1 MTAPRG
7 WVASRARRSN
17 VAVRAEPRSVG
28 SAGARDPLAREVRLL
43 GALLG
48 QVVAEQE
55 GEAALDLVERV
66 RRRTIALRHDAD
78 PAVRAALDADL
89 ATLGTAEIAIL
100 ARAFST
106 YFQLVNLAEEK
117 ERVRDLRRRARVA
130 GRTPMDDTLGE
141 AVLVLRRSGLSRDAI
156 TRRMG
161 RLRIS
166 PVMTA
171 HPTEAR
177 RRTVLVAL
185 RRAYD
190 LLDRLDDPRLTPA
203 DDAEVR
209 RRLREEIT
217 LLWRTADLRQARP
230 TPLDEVRSAMVFFDA
245 TLFTATP
252 DLYRTADGALDVA
265 DGAEPDQITAAF
277 DPADGAF
284 DVADGAEPDP
294 GTAPA
299 PDIRSGRGPAADEG
313 RTGTRPPA
321 SPAFLAWGSWIGGDR
336 DGHPYVTAETTS
348 EAFRIQADHLL
359 HGYEAVATR
368 LMATLAARPRAGVPV
383 APPLARRLARDE
395 DDLPDS
401 MREMAARFPHEPYR
415 RRLGAIAERL
425 RRTRAYLAELPG
437 PQGGRY
443 AGPAELL
450 AELGE
455 LREALVA
462 DGLERLAYGTLQ
474 EFRWQVETFGFHLA
488 SLEVRQHAEVHT
500 AARSALKAMPPDL
513 ARQVAPGVTA
523 AEVIAT
529 FRSIAALQRRAG
541 EAACHRYVISFTT
554 GPQDLA
560 TVRWLAARA
569 ADPAILP
576 SATSGFPPGTPAL
589 DVVPLFESADA
600 LERAGAILAD
610 LIAEPAYRAHL
621 RDRGDRQ
628 EVMLGYSDSNK
639 ESGYLA
645 ANWLLYRAQEEL
657 VTVARASGVELT
669 LFHGRGGAIGRGGG
683 PTHRAVLAAPPGAV
697 DGRLKL
703 TEQGEVI
710 AARYSNPAIARRG
723 LEQVTSAT
731 LLAAANV
738 TDRGVASGGVASG
751 GVASGA
757 TADGGVAS
765 AATADGRAVME
776 ELAVEA
782 RRAYRALVWDDP
794 AFERVFGEATPIA
807 AISGL
812 RLGSRP
818 AARALGPSGAG
829 DPRGPGPASASLAS
843 LRAIP
848 WVFAWT
854 QVRLNLPGWY
864 GLGSALAAFE
874 ETHGESGLA
883 RLAALYR
890 SWPFFRGLLQNAEV
904 ALARSDLAVGRRYA
918 ALAGADGDRLA
929 DHVDAEGD
937 RTVRLLLRI
946 SGRSTL
952 LEGVPALQRSIA
964 LRAPYLDPLNELQVL
979 LLGRLRGTAED
990 DPSRPELER
999 LVGLTISGIAAGVQG
1014 TG

>member
-1 MTAPRG
+1 MSAPR
-7 WVASRARRSN
+7 SRAPSRAVRSN

-48 QVVAEQE
+48 QVLAEQE
-55 GEAALDLVERV
+55 GAPALELVERV
-66 RRRTIALRHDAD
+66 RERTIALRRGGG
-78 PAVRAALDADL
+78 PAVRADLDAEL
-89 ATLGTAEIAIL
+89 ATLGTGEIATL

-117 ERVRDLRRRARVA
+117 ERVRQLRRRARAA
-130 GRTPMDDTLGE
+130 GRAPLDDSLDE
-141 AVLVLRRSGLSRDAI
+141 AVVVLRRAGLSREAI
-156 TRRMG
+156 AG
-161 RLRIS
+161 RLAGLRIS
-166 PVMTA
+166 PVLTA

-185 RRAYD
+185 RRVYA

-203 DDAEVR
+203 EDADIR

-252 DLYRTADGALDVA
+252 DLYRAADRALDTADGLE
-265 DGAEPDQITAAF
+265 G
-277 DPADGAF
+277 G
-284 DVADGAEPDP
+284 P
-294 GTAPA
+294 G
-299 PDIRSGRGPAADEG
+299 SGIASGLGSAADHG
-313 RTGTRPPA
+313 RTGTRPPL

-336 DGHPYVTAETTS
+336 DGHPYVTAETTA
-348 EAFRIQADHLL
+348 EAYRIQANHLL

-368 LMATLAARPRAGVPV
+368 LMATLAARPRPGVPL
-383 APPLARRLARDE
+383 APALVRRLARDE
-395 DDLPDS
+395 DVLPES

-443 AGPAELL
+443 PNPGELL
-450 AELGE
+450 LELEE

-462 DGLERLAYGTLQ
+462 DGLQRLAYGGLQ
-474 EFRWQVETFGFHLA
+474 DFRWQVETFGFHLA
-488 SLEVRQHAEVHT
+488 SLEVRQHAAVHR
-500 AARSALKAMPPDL
+500 AARHALEAAPPDP
-513 ARQVAPGVTA
+513 AGQVAPGVTA
-523 AEVIAT
+523 AEVLAT
-529 FRSIAALQRRAG
+529 FRAMAALQRRAG
-541 EAACHRYVISFTT
+541 EAAIHRYVISFTT
-554 GPQDLA
+554 GPQDVA

-569 ADPAILP
+569 ADPAIP
-576 SATSGFPPGTPAL
+576 ASATSGFPPGTPTL
-589 DVVPLFESADA
+589 DVVPLFESAEA
-600 LERAGAILAD
+600 LESAGAILTALVAD
-610 LIAEPAYRAHL
+610 PDYREHL

-639 ESGYLA
+639 ESGYVG

-657 VTVARASGVELT
+657 VAAARASGVELT

-683 PTHRAVLAAPPGAV
+683 PTHRAVLAAPAGAV

-710 AARYSNPAIARRG
+710 AARYANPVIARRG

-731 LLAAANV
+731 LLAAAHV
-738 TDRGVASGGVASG
+738 TDEGAIPNGPADSIGAGG
-751 GVASGA
+751 
-757 TADGGVAS
+757 
-765 AATADGRAVME
+765 AATAVGSAAGGRAVMG
-776 ELAVEA
+776 ELAAEA
-782 RRAYRALVWDDP
+782 RRAYRALVWATP
-794 AFERVFGEATPIA
+794 AFERVFGAATPIA

-812 RLGSRP
+812 QLGSRP
-818 AARALGPSGAG
+818 AVRGRGSAGVAAAAGAG
-829 DPRGPGPASASLAS
+829 GAPSVPVEPPGTSLAS

-854 QVRLNLPGWY
+854 QVRINLPGWF

-874 ETHGESGLA
+874 RSHGEVGMA
-883 RLAALYR
+883 DLAALYR
-890 SWPFFRGLLQNAEV
+890 RWPFFRGLLQNAEV

-918 ALAGADGDRLA
+918 ALAGPDGARLA
-929 DHVDAEGD
+929 ERVEAEHAQ
-937 RTVRLLLRI
+937 TVRLLLRI
-946 SGRSTL
+946 SGRAAL
-952 LEGVPALQRSIA
+952 LDGVPALQRSIA
-964 LRAPYLDPLNELQVL
+964 MRAPYLDPLNELQVL
-979 LLGRLRGTAED
+979 LLGRLGSVSQD
-990 DPSRPELER
+990 DPSRVELEQ

>member
-1 MTAPRG
+1 MTERPLALDAAAVERG
-7 WVASRARRSN
+7 RTPSRAARPN
-17 VAVRAEPRSVG
+17 VAIRAEPRSVG
-28 SAGARDPLAREVRLL
+28 SAGAHDPLAREVRLL

-48 QVVAEQE
+48 QVITEQE

-66 RRRTIALRHDAD
+66 RRRTIALRRDPD
-78 PAVRAALDADL
+78 PALRAALDADL
-89 ATLGTAEIAIL
+89 ATLGGPEIATL

-117 ERVRDLRRRARVA
+117 ERVRQLRRRARVS
-130 GRTPMDDTLGE
+130 GRTPMDDSLDE
-141 AVLVLRRSGLSRDAI
+141 AVLLLRRGGMSRDEI
-156 TRRMG
+156 QGRMA

-166 PVMTA
+166 PVLTA

-203 DDAEVR
+203 DDVTVR

-252 DLYRTADGALDVA
+252 DLYRAADGALDLA
-265 DGAEPDQITAAF
+265 DGLAGGQ
-277 DPADGAF
+277 G
-284 DVADGAEPDP
+284 
-294 GTAPA
+294 
-299 PDIRSGRGPAADEG
+299 SGRTKGSWPAADRD
-313 RTGTRPPA
+313 RTGTRPPLA
-321 SPAFLAWGSWIGGDR
+321 HAFLAWGSWIGGDR
-336 DGHPYVTAETTS
+336 DGHPYVTAETTA

-359 HGYEAVATR
+359 HGYEAVASR
-368 LMATLAARPRAGVPV
+368 LMTSLAARPRSGVPLSP
-383 APPLARRLARDE
+383 ALARQLARDE

-401 MREMAARFPHEPYR
+401 MREMAARFPNEPYR

-425 RRTRAYLAELPG
+425 RRTRSYLAEQPG

-443 AGPAELL
+443 ASPAELL
-450 AELGE
+450 AELAD

-462 DGLERLAYGTLQ
+462 DGLERLAFGALQ
-474 EFRWQVETFGFHLA
+474 DFRWQVETFGFHLA
-488 SLEVRQHAEVHT
+488 SLEVRQHAAVHR
-500 AARSALKAMPPDL
+500 AARSALDSTHADL
-513 ARQVAPGVTA
+513 GLAVAPGVSA
-523 AEVIAT
+523 GEVLAT
-529 FRSIAALQRRAG
+529 FRAMAALQRRAG

-554 GPQDLA
+554 GPEDVA
-560 TVRWLAARA
+560 TVLWLAARA
-569 ADPAILP
+569 ADPAIP
-576 SATSGFPPGTPAL
+576 PGMTSGYGPGAPTL
-589 DVVPLFESADA
+589 DVVPLFESAEA
-600 LERAGAILAD
+600 LETAGSILAQ
-610 LIAEPAYRAHL
+610 LIADPAYRAHL
-621 RDRGDRQ
+621 RQRGDRQ

-645 ANWLLYRAQEEL
+645 ANWLLYRAQEDL
-657 VTVARASGVELT
+657 VAAARAGGIELT

-683 PTHRAVLAAPPGAV
+683 PTHRAVLAAPDGAV

-710 AARYSNPAIARRG
+710 SARYANPAIARRG
-723 LEQVTSAT
+723 LEQVASAT
-731 LLAAANV
+731 LLAGADIGDDLVVGAA
-738 TDRGVASGGVASG
+738 S
-751 GVASGA
+751 
-757 TADGGVAS
+757 
-765 AATADGRAVME
+765 ADGRAVME
-776 ELAVEA
+776 ELAAEA
-782 RRAYRALVWDDP
+782 GRVYRALVWDEP
-794 AFERVFGEATPIA
+794 SFERVFAEATPIA
-807 AISGL
+807 TISGL

-818 AARALGPSGAG
+818 AARGSSTAGGGDTPALGSAASAA
-829 DPRGPGPASASLAS
+829 PGPAASAAPAAVVPAAASLTS

-854 QVRLNLPGWY
+854 QVRLNLPGWF

-874 ETHGESGLA
+874 RVHGEAGMTQLS
-883 RLAALYR
+883 ALHR
-890 SWPFFRGLLQNAEV
+890 TWPYFRGLLQNAEV
-904 ALARSDLAVGRRYA
+904 ALARSDIAMGRRYA
-918 ALAGADGDRLA
+918 ALAGPDGIRLA
-929 DHVDAEGD
+929 DHIEAEHA

-946 SGRSTL
+946 SDRSAL
-952 LEGVPALQRSIA
+952 LDGVPALQRSIA

-979 LLGRLRGTAED
+979 LLGRLRGLPD
-990 DPSRPELER
+990 DAPTRPELER

>member
-1 MTAPRG
+1 
-7 WVASRARRSN
+7 

-48 QVVAEQE
+48 QVLAEQE
-55 GEAALDLVERV
+55 GAPALELVERV
-66 RRRTIALRHDAD
+66 RERTIALRRGGD
-78 PAVRAALDADL
+78 PAVRAALDGEL
-89 ATLGTAEIAIL
+89 ATLGTREIAVL

-117 ERVRDLRRRARVA
+117 ERVRQLRRRARAA
-130 GRTPMDDTLGE
+130 GRAPLDDSFGE
-141 AVLVLRRSGLSRDAI
+141 AVVRLRRAGLSREAI
-156 TRRMG
+156 AGRMA

-166 PVMTA
+166 PVLTA

-185 RRAYD
+185 RRVYG
-190 LLDRLDDPRLTPA
+190 LLDRLDDPRLTPG

-217 LLWRTADLRQARP
+217 LLWRTADLRHARP

-252 DLYRTADGALDVA
+252 DLYRAADGALDAV
-265 DGAEPDQITAAF
+265 E
-277 DPADGAF
+277 DPADG
-284 DVADGAEPDP
+284 P
-294 GTAPA
+294 GR
-299 PDIRSGRGPAADEG
+299 DSSSGTRFAADHG
-313 RTGTRPPA
+313 RTATRPPA
-321 SPAFLAWGSWIGGDR
+321 VPAFLAWGSWIGGDR
-336 DGHPYVTAETTS
+336 DGHPYVTAETTT

-368 LMATLAARPRAGVPV
+368 LMATLAARPRPGVPL
-383 APPLARRLARDE
+383 APALVRRLARDE
-395 DDLPDS
+395 DDLPES

-425 RRTRAYLAELPG
+425 HRTRAYLAELPG

-443 AGPAELL
+443 ANPGELL
-450 AELGE
+450 VELGE
-455 LREALVA
+455 LRDALVA
-462 DGLERLAYGTLQ
+462 DGLERLAYGGLQ
-474 EFRWQVETFGFHLA
+474 DFRWQVETFGFHLA
-488 SLEVRQHAEVHT
+488 SLEVRQHAAVHRAT
-500 AARSALKAMPPDL
+500 RAALEAEPPDL
-513 ARQVAPGVTA
+513 GRQVAPDVSA
-523 AEVIAT
+523 AEVLAT
-529 FRSIAALQRRAG
+529 FRAMAALQRRAG
-541 EAACHRYVISFTT
+541 EAAIHRYVISFTT
-554 GPQDLA
+554 GPEDVA

-569 ADPAILP
+569 ADPTIPA
-576 SATSGFPPGTPAL
+576 SATSDFPPGTPTL
-589 DVVPLFESADA
+589 DVVPLFESAEA
-600 LERAGAILAD
+600 LESAGPILAALVAD
-610 LIAEPAYRAHL
+610 PAYREHL
-621 RDRGDRQ
+621 RRRGDRQ

-639 ESGYLA
+639 ESGYVA

-657 VTVARASGVELT
+657 VAAARASGLELT
-669 LFHGRGGAIGRGGG
+669 LFHGRGGAVGRGGG
-683 PTHRAVLAAPPGAV
+683 PTHRAVLAAPAGAV

-710 AARYSNPAIARRG
+710 AERYANPVIARRG
-723 LEQVTSAT
+723 LEQVASAT
-731 LLAAANV
+731 LLAAAQI
-738 TDRGVASGGVASG
+738 TDEGVLPAGVDDSAG
-751 GVASGA
+751 R
-757 TADGGVAS
+757 DGTPA
-765 AATADGRAVME
+765 AATVDGRAVMQ
-776 ELAVEA
+776 ELASEA
-782 RRAYRALVWDDP
+782 HRAYRALVWDEP

-818 AARALGPSGAG
+818 AARGRGLGTAGAASTGAAPSGPPESQG
-829 DPRGPGPASASLAS
+829 VSLAA

-854 QVRLNLPGWY
+854 QVRLNLPGWF

-874 ETHGESGLA
+874 RAHGEDG
-883 RLAALYR
+883 LAALGALYR
-890 SWPFFRGLLQNAEV
+890 RWPFFRGLLQNAEV
-904 ALARSDLAVGRRYA
+904 ALARSDVAMGRRYA
-918 ALAGADGDRLA
+918 ALAGTDGARI
-929 DHVDAEGD
+929 AERIEAEHA

-946 SGRSTL
+946 SGRRAL
-952 LEGVPALQRSIA
+952 LDGVPALQRSVA

-979 LLGRLRGTAED
+979 LLGRLRGVPEGHPA
-990 DPSRPELER
+990 RVELER

>member
-1 MTAPRG
+1 
-7 WVASRARRSN
+7 

-28 SAGARDPLAREVRLL
+28 SAGARDPLTREVRLL

-48 QVVAEQE
+48 QVLAEQE
-55 GEAALDLVERV
+55 GAPALELVERV
-66 RRRTIALRHDAD
+66 RERTIALRRDGD
-78 PAVRAALDADL
+78 PAVRAALDAEL
-89 ATLGTAEIAIL
+89 ATLSTREIATL

-117 ERVRDLRRRARVA
+117 ERVRQLRRRARAA
-130 GRTPMDDTLGE
+130 GRAPLDDSLDE
-141 AVLVLRRSGLSRDAI
+141 AVVLLRRTGLSRDAI
-156 TRRMG
+156 AGRMAG
-161 RLRIS
+161 LRIS
-166 PVMTA
+166 PVLTA

-185 RRAYD
+185 RRVYA

-252 DLYRTADGALDVA
+252 DLYRAADRALDAV
-265 DGAEPDQITAAF
+265 DSLKGGVGTGAA
-277 DPADGAF
+277 
-284 DVADGAEPDP
+284 
-294 GTAPA
+294 
-299 PDIRSGRGPAADEG
+299 SGIGSAADHG

-336 DGHPYVTAETTS
+336 DGHPYVTAETTT

-368 LMATLAARPRAGVPV
+368 LMAALAARPRTGI
-383 APPLARRLARDE
+383 PLAPALMRRLARDE
-395 DDLPDS
+395 DDLPES

-425 RRTRAYLAELPG
+425 RRTRAYLAERPG
-437 PQGGRY
+437 AQGGRY
-443 AGPAELL
+443 TNPEELL
-450 AELGE
+450 LELGE

-462 DGLERLAYGTLQ
+462 DGLERLAYGGLQ

-488 SLEVRQHAEVHT
+488 SLEVRQHAAVHR
-500 AARSALKAMPPDL
+500 AARSALEAAPPDL

-523 AEVIAT
+523 AEVLAT
-529 FRSIAALQRRAG
+529 FRAMAALQRRAG
-541 EAACHRYVISFTT
+541 EAAIHRYVISFTT
-554 GPQDLA
+554 GPEDVA

-569 ADPAILP
+569 ADPAI
-576 SATSGFPPGTPAL
+576 SASTTSGFPPGTPTL
-589 DVVPLFESADA
+589 DVVPLFESAAA
-600 LERAGAILAD
+600 LESAGAILTALVAD
-610 LIAEPAYRAHL
+610 PAYREHL

-639 ESGYLA
+639 ESGYVA

-657 VTVARASGVELT
+657 VAAALASGVELT

-683 PTHRAVLAAPPGAV
+683 PTHRAVLAAPAGAV

-710 AARYSNPAIARRG
+710 AARYANPEIARRG

-731 LLAAANV
+731 LLAAAHV
-738 TDRGVASGGVASG
+738 TDEGLTSAGSADAVG
-751 GVASGA
+751 SGA
-757 TADGGVAS
+757 AAS
-765 AATADGRAVME
+765 AAAAATAAAADGRAVMD
-776 ELAVEA
+776 ELAAEA
-782 RRAYRALVWDDP
+782 RRAYRALVWDEP
-794 AFERVFGEATPIA
+794 AFERVFGQATPIA

-818 AARALGPSGAG
+818 AARGPGLTGTAATPAAGGAPAVLGE
-829 DPRGPGPASASLAS
+829 PRGASLASLAS

-854 QVRLNLPGWY
+854 QVRLNLPGWF

-874 ETHGESGLA
+874 RTHGEAGMA
-883 RLAALYR
+883 DLAAMHRRL
-890 SWPFFRGLLQNAEV
+890 PFFRGLLQNAEV

-918 ALAGADGDRLA
+918 ALAGADGIRLA
-929 DHVDAEGD
+929 ERVEAEHA

-946 SGRSTL
+946 SGRAAL
-952 LEGVPALQRSIA
+952 LDGVPALQRSIA

-979 LLGRLRGTAED
+979 LLGRLRGVPEGH
-990 DPSRPELER
+990 PSRVELER
-999 LVGLTISGIAAGVQG
+999 LVALTISGIAAGVQG

>member
-1 MTAPRG
+1 MSDPRG
-7 WVASRARRSN
+7 RGSSRVDRSN

-28 SAGARDPLAREVRLL
+28 SAGARDPLAREIRLL

-48 QVVAEQE
+48 QVLAEQE
-55 GEAALDLVERV
+55 GASALELVERV
-66 RRRTIALRHDAD
+66 RKRTIALRRDGD
-78 PAVRAALDADL
+78 PAVRAALDAEL
-89 ATLGTAEIAIL
+89 ATLGTREIATL

-117 ERVRDLRRRARVA
+117 ERVRQLRRRARAA
-130 GRTPMDDTLGE
+130 GRAPLDDSLDE
-141 AVLVLRRSGLSRDAI
+141 AVVLLRRAGLSRDAI
-156 TRRMG
+156 AG
-161 RLRIS
+161 RLAGLRIS
-166 PVMTA
+166 PVLTA

-185 RRAYD
+185 RRVYA

-209 RRLREEIT
+209 RHLREEIT

-252 DLYRTADGALDVA
+252 DLYRAADGALDAV
-265 DGAEPDQITAAF
+265 DGLEGGLRSPGGPGSAA
-277 DPADGAF
+277 GAPSGI
-284 DVADGAEPDP
+284 GA
-294 GTAPA
+294 
-299 PDIRSGRGPAADEG
+299 AADHG

-336 DGHPYVTAETTS
+336 DGHPFVTAETTA

-368 LMATLAARPRAGVPV
+368 LMATLAARPRLGA
-383 APPLARRLARDE
+383 PLAPALVRRLARDE
-395 DDLPDS
+395 DDLPEA

-425 RRTRAYLAELPG
+425 RRTRAYLAGMPG

-443 AGPAELL
+443 PNSAELL
-450 AELGE
+450 IELGE
-455 LREALVA
+455 LRDALVT
-462 DGLERLAYGTLQ
+462 DGLHRLAYGGLQ
-474 EFRWQVETFGFHLA
+474 GFRWQVETFGFHLA
-488 SLEVRQHAEVHT
+488 SLEVRQHAAVHR
-500 AARSALKAMPPDL
+500 AARSALEGAPPDL
-513 ARQVAPGVTA
+513 AREVAPGVTT
-523 AEVIAT
+523 AEVLAT
-529 FRSIAALQRRAG
+529 FRAMAALQRRAG
-541 EAACHRYVISFTT
+541 EVAIHRYVISFTT
-554 GPQDLA
+554 GPEDVA

-569 ADPAILP
+569 ADPTIPAT
-576 SATSGFPPGTPAL
+576 ATSGFPPGTPTL
-589 DVVPLFESADA
+589 DVVPLFESAEV
-600 LERAGAILAD
+600 LESAGAILTALVAD
-610 LIAEPAYRAHL
+610 PAYREHL

-639 ESGYLA
+639 ESGYVA

-657 VTVARASGVELT
+657 VAAARASGVELT

-683 PTHRAVLAAPPGAV
+683 PTHRAVLAAPAGAV

-710 AARYSNPAIARRG
+710 AARYANPVIARRG
-723 LEQVTSAT
+723 LERVTSAT
-731 LLAAANV
+731 LLAAAHV
-738 TDRGVASGGVASG
+738 TDEGSTSAGSVDAGGSGEA
-751 GVASGA
+751 A
-757 TADGGVAS
+757 TAAG
-765 AATADGRAVME
+765 ADGRAVMD
-776 ELAVEA
+776 ELAAEA
-782 RRAYRALVWDDP
+782 FRAYRALVWDEP
-794 AFERVFGEATPIA
+794 EFQRVFGEATPIA

-818 AARALGPSGAG
+818 AARSRGSTGTAATSSVGRAPAVPGV
-829 DPRGPGPASASLAS
+829 PRGVSLAS

-854 QVRLNLPGWY
+854 QVRLNLPGWF

-874 ETHGESGLA
+874 RAHGEAGMA
-883 RLAALYR
+883 DLAALHR
-890 SWPFFRGLLQNAEV
+890 RWPFFRGMLQNAEI

-918 ALAGADGDRLA
+918 ALAGADGARF
-929 DHVDAEGD
+929 AE
-937 RTVRLLLRI
+937 RVAAEHAQAVRLVLRI
-946 SGRSTL
+946 SGQAAL
-952 LEGVPALQRSIA
+952 LDGVPALQRSIS
-964 LRAPYLDPLNELQVL
+964 LRAPYLDPLNDLQVL
-979 LLGRLRGTAED
+979 LLGRLRGVPEE
-990 DPSRPELER
+990 DPSRIELER

>member
-1 MTAPRG
+1 VSAPRG
-7 WVASRARRSN
+7 RAPSRIARQN

-48 QVVAEQE
+48 QVLAEQE
-55 GEAALDLVERV
+55 GAPALLLVERV
-66 RRRTIALRHDAD
+66 RERTIALRRDAD
-78 PAVRAALDADL
+78 PAIRAALDTEL
-89 ATLGTAEIAIL
+89 ATLSTGEIATL

-117 ERVRDLRRRARVA
+117 ERVRQLRRRARAA
-130 GRTPMDDTLGE
+130 GRAPLDDSLDE
-141 AVLVLRRSGLSRDAI
+141 AVVLLRRAGLSRDAI
-156 TRRMG
+156 AGRMAG
-161 RLRIS
+161 LRIS
-166 PVMTA
+166 PVLTA

-185 RRAYD
+185 RRVYA

-217 LLWRTADLRQARP
+217 LLWRTADLRQERP

-245 TLFTATP
+245 TLFTATS
-252 DLYRTADGALDVA
+252 DLYRAADGALDAA
-265 DGAEPDQITAAF
+265 DGPE
-277 DPADGAF
+277 G
-284 DVADGAEPDP
+284 GP
-294 GTAPA
+294 GTGAA
-299 PDIRSGRGPAADEG
+299 SWIGSAADHG
-313 RTGTRPPA
+313 RTGTRPPG

-336 DGHPYVTAETTS
+336 DGHPYVTAETTI

-368 LMATLAARPRAGVPV
+368 LMASLAARPRPGVPL
-383 APPLARRLARDE
+383 APALVRRLARDE
-395 DDLPDS
+395 DDLPES

-443 AGPAELL
+443 ANPEELL
-450 AELGE
+450 LELGE

-462 DGLERLAYGTLQ
+462 DGLERLAYGGLQ

-488 SLEVRQHAEVHT
+488 SLEVRQHAAVHR
-500 AARSALKAMPPDL
+500 AARSALEAAPPDL

-523 AEVIAT
+523 AEVLAT
-529 FRSIAALQRRAG
+529 FRAMAALQRRAG
-541 EAACHRYVISFTT
+541 EAAIHRYVISFTA
-554 GPQDLA
+554 GPEDVA

-569 ADPAILP
+569 ADPAIP
-576 SATSGFPPGTPAL
+576 ASITSGFPAGTPTL
-589 DVVPLFESADA
+589 DVVPLFESAEA
-600 LERAGAILAD
+600 LESAGAILTALVAD
-610 LIAEPAYRAHL
+610 PGYREHL

-639 ESGYLA
+639 ESGYVA

-657 VTVARASGVELT
+657 VAAARASGLELT

-683 PTHRAVLAAPPGAV
+683 PTHRAVLAAPAGAV

-710 AARYSNPAIARRG
+710 AARYANPVIARRG

-731 LLAAANV
+731 LLAAAHV
-738 TDRGVASGGVASG
+738 TDEGITSTGPADAVVSGVAS
-751 GVASGA
+751 
-757 TADGGVAS
+757 TADA
-765 AATADGRAVME
+765 AATRAVAATLAVAATPATDDGRVVMD
-776 ELAVEA
+776 ELAAEA
-782 RRAYRALVWDDP
+782 LRAYRALVWDEP

-818 AARALGPSGAG
+818 AARGRGLTGTAATPSAGGA
-829 DPRGPGPASASLAS
+829 PAVPGEPQGASLAS

-854 QVRLNLPGWY
+854 QVRLNLPGWF

-874 ETHGESGLA
+874 RTHGEAGLA
-883 RLAALYR
+883 DLAALHR
-890 SWPFFRGLLQNAEV
+890 RWPFFRGLLQNAEV

-918 ALAGADGDRLA
+918 ALAGADGTRLA
-929 DHVDAEGD
+929 ERVEAEYA

-946 SGRSTL
+946 SGRAAL
-952 LEGVPALQRSIA
+952 LDGVPALQRSIA

-979 LLGRLRGTAED
+979 LLGRLRGVPEGH
-990 DPSRPELER
+990 PSRVELER
-999 LVGLTISGIAAGVQG
+999 LVALTISGIAAGVQG

>member
-1 MTAPRG
+1 VSAPR
-7 WVASRARRSN
+7 SRAPSRAVRSN

-48 QVVAEQE
+48 QVLAEQE
-55 GEAALDLVERV
+55 GAPALELVERV
-66 RRRTIALRHDAD
+66 RERTIALRRGGG
-78 PAVRAALDADL
+78 PAVRADLDAEL
-89 ATLGTAEIAIL
+89 ATLGTGEIATL

-117 ERVRDLRRRARVA
+117 ERVRQLRRRARAA
-130 GRTPMDDTLGE
+130 GRAPLDDSLDE
-141 AVLVLRRSGLSRDAI
+141 AVVLLRRAGLSREAI
-156 TRRMG
+156 AG
-161 RLRIS
+161 RLAGLRIS
-166 PVMTA
+166 PVLTA

-185 RRAYD
+185 RRVYA

-203 DDAEVR
+203 DDADIR

-252 DLYRTADGALDVA
+252 DLYRAADRALDTADGLE
-265 DGAEPDQITAAF
+265 G
-277 DPADGAF
+277 G
-284 DVADGAEPDP
+284 P
-294 GTAPA
+294 G
-299 PDIRSGRGPAADEG
+299 SGIASGLGSAADHR
-313 RTGTRPPA
+313 RTGTRPPL

-336 DGHPYVTAETTS
+336 DGHPYVTAETTA
-348 EAFRIQADHLL
+348 EAYRIQANHLL

-368 LMATLAARPRAGVPV
+368 LMTTLAARPRPGVPL
-383 APPLARRLARDE
+383 APALVRRLARDE
-395 DDLPDS
+395 DDLPES
-401 MREMAARFPHEPYR
+401 MRDMAARFPHEPYR

-443 AGPAELL
+443 PNPGELL
-450 AELGE
+450 LELEE

-462 DGLERLAYGTLQ
+462 DGLQRLAYGGLQ
-474 EFRWQVETFGFHLA
+474 DFRWQVETFGFHLA
-488 SLEVRQHAEVHT
+488 SLEVRQHAAVHR
-500 AARSALKAMPPDL
+500 AARHALEAAPPDL
-513 ARQVAPGVTA
+513 AGQVAPGVTA
-523 AEVIAT
+523 AEVLAT
-529 FRSIAALQRRAG
+529 FRAVAALQRRAG
-541 EAACHRYVISFTT
+541 EAAIHRYVISFTT
-554 GPQDLA
+554 GPQDVA

-569 ADPAILP
+569 ADPAIP
-576 SATSGFPPGTPAL
+576 ASATSGFPPGTPTL
-589 DVVPLFESADA
+589 DVVPLFESAEA
-600 LERAGAILAD
+600 LESAGAILAALVAD
-610 LIAEPAYRAHL
+610 PDYREHL

-639 ESGYLA
+639 ESGYVG

-657 VTVARASGVELT
+657 VAAARASGVELT

-683 PTHRAVLAAPPGAV
+683 PTHRAVLAAPAGAV

-710 AARYSNPAIARRG
+710 AARYANPVIARRG

-731 LLAAANV
+731 LLAAAHV
-738 TDRGVASGGVASG
+738 TDEGAIPNGSADSIGAGG
-751 GVASGA
+751 
-757 TADGGVAS
+757 
-765 AATADGRAVME
+765 AATAVGFAAGGRAVMG
-776 ELAVEA
+776 ELAAEA
-782 RRAYRALVWDDP
+782 RRAYRALVWETP
-794 AFERVFGEATPIA
+794 AFERVFGAATPIA
-807 AISGL
+807 SISGL
-812 RLGSRP
+812 QLGSRP
-818 AARALGPSGAG
+818 AVRGRGSAGVAAAAGAG
-829 DPRGPGPASASLAS
+829 GAPSVPLEPPGTSLVS

-854 QVRLNLPGWY
+854 QVRINLPGWF

-874 ETHGESGLA
+874 RSHGEAGVA
-883 RLAALYR
+883 DLAALYR
-890 SWPFFRGLLQNAEV
+890 RWPFFRGLLQNAEV

-918 ALAGADGDRLA
+918 ALAGPDGARLA
-929 DHVDAEGD
+929 ERVEAEHAQ
-937 RTVRLLLRI
+937 TVRLLLRI
-946 SGRSTL
+946 SGRAAL
-952 LEGVPALQRSIA
+952 LDGVPALQRSIA
-964 LRAPYLDPLNELQVL
+964 MRAPYLDPLNELQVL
-979 LLGRLRGTAED
+979 LLGRLRSVPQD
-990 DPSRPELER
+990 DPSRVELEQ

>member
-1 MTAPRG
+1 MSAPRG
-7 WVASRARRSN
+7 RALSRAARLN

-28 SAGARDPLAREVRLL
+28 SAGARDPLTREVRLL

-55 GEAALDLVERV
+55 GAPALELVERV
-66 RRRTIALRHDAD
+66 RGQTIALRREGDSE
-78 PAVRAALDADL
+78 VRAALDAEL
-89 ATLGTAEIAIL
+89 AALGTAEIAIL

-106 YFQLVNLAEEK
+106 YFQLLNLAEEK
-117 ERVRDLRRRARVA
+117 ERVRQLRRRARAA
-130 GRTPMDDTLGE
+130 GRMPLDDSLEE
-141 AVLVLRRSGLSRDAI
+141 AVVLLRRAGLSRDAI
-156 TRRMG
+156 AGRMAG
-161 RLRIS
+161 LRIS
-166 PVMTA
+166 PVLTA

-185 RRAYD
+185 RRVYA

-230 TPLDEVRSAMVFFDA
+230 TPLDEVRSAMVFFDG

-252 DLYRTADGALDVA
+252 DLYRAADGALDAA
-265 DGAEPDQITAAF
+265 DDPETGPGAGAGSGIDSAPTTGS
-277 DPADGAF
+277 PADH
-284 DVADGAEPDP
+284 
-294 GTAPA
+294 
-299 PDIRSGRGPAADEG
+299 G

-359 HGYEAVATR
+359 HGYQAVATR
-368 LMATLAARPRAGVPV
+368 LMSTLAARPRPDVPP
-383 APPLARRLARDE
+383 APALARRLARDG

-401 MREMAARFPHEPYR
+401 MREMEARFPHEPYR
-415 RRLGAIAERL
+415 RRLGAISERL

-443 AGPAELL
+443 ATPGELL
-450 AELGE
+450 LELGE
-455 LREALVA
+455 LRDALVA
-462 DGLERLAYGTLQ
+462 DGLQRLAYGALQ
-474 EFRWQVETFGFHLA
+474 EFRWQVETFGFFLA
-488 SLEVRQHAEVHT
+488 SLEVRQHAEVHR
-500 AARSALKAMPPDL
+500 AARAALEAAPPDL
-513 ARQVAPGVTA
+513 ARQVAPHVTA
-523 AEVIAT
+523 AEVLAT
-529 FRSIAALQRRAG
+529 LRAMAVIQRRAG
-541 EAACHRYVISFTT
+541 EGACHRYVISFTT
-554 GPQDLA
+554 GPEDVA
-560 TVRWLAARA
+560 TVRWLADRA
-569 ADPAILP
+569 ADAAIPA
-576 SATSGFPPGTPAL
+576 SVTSGFPPGTPSL
-589 DVVPLFESADA
+589 DVVPLFESAEA
-600 LERAGAILAD
+600 LESAGAILAALVAD
-610 LIAEPAYRAHL
+610 PAYRAHL
-621 RDRGDRQ
+621 RNRGDRQ

-639 ESGYLA
+639 ESGYVA

-657 VTVARASGVELT
+657 VVAARASGVELT

-683 PTHRAVLAAPPGAV
+683 PTHRAVLAAPAGAV

-710 AARYSNPAIARRG
+710 AARYANPVIARRG

-731 LLAAANV
+731 LLADAQEP
-738 TDRGVASGGVASG
+738 DEI
-751 GVASGA
+751 A
-757 TADGGVAS
+757 TAAT
-765 AATADGRAVME
+765 AATADGRAVMD
-776 ELAVEA
+776 ELAAEA

-807 AISGL
+807 EISGL

-818 AARALGPSGAG
+818 AARSMQSTGSVAMPSAGGAPSVPG
-829 DPRGPGPASASLAS
+829 EPRGASLES

-854 QVRLNLPGWY
+854 QVRINLPGWY

-874 ETHGESGLA
+874 RTHGEAGMA
-883 RLAALYR
+883 DLAALHR
-890 SWPFFRGLLQNAEV
+890 RWPFFRGLLQNAEV

-918 ALAGADGDRLA
+918 ALAGKDGTRLA
-929 DHVDAEGD
+929 ERVEAEHA

-946 SGRSTL
+946 LGRAAL
-952 LEGVPALQRSIA
+952 LDGVPALQRSIA

-979 LLGRLRGTAED
+979 LLGRLRELPED
-990 DPSRPELER
+990 DPSRLELER

>member
-1 MTAPRG
+1 
-7 WVASRARRSN
+7 
-17 VAVRAEPRSVG
+17 VRAEPRWVG
-28 SAGARDPLAREVRLL
+28 SAGARDPLTREVRLL

-48 QVVAEQE
+48 QVLAEQE
-55 GEAALDLVERV
+55 GAPALELVERV
-66 RRRTIALRHDAD
+66 RERTIALRRDGD
-78 PAVRAALDADL
+78 PAVRAALDAEL
-89 ATLGTAEIAIL
+89 ATLSTREIATL

-117 ERVRDLRRRARVA
+117 ERVRQLRRRARAA
-130 GRTPMDDTLGE
+130 GRAPLENSLDE
-141 AVLVLRRSGLSRDAI
+141 AVVLLRRAGLSRDAI
-156 TRRMG
+156 AGRMAG
-161 RLRIS
+161 LRIS
-166 PVMTA
+166 PVLTA

-185 RRAYD
+185 RRVYA

-203 DDAEVR
+203 DDDAIR

-230 TPLDEVRSAMVFFDA
+230 TPLDEVRSAMVYFDA

-252 DLYRTADGALDVA
+252 DLYRAADGALDAV
-265 DGAEPDQITAAF
+265 DGFESGPGIGAA
-277 DPADGAF
+277 
-284 DVADGAEPDP
+284 
-294 GTAPA
+294 
-299 PDIRSGRGPAADEG
+299 SGIGSAADHG

-348 EAFRIQADHLL
+348 KAFRIQADHLL
-359 HGYEAVATR
+359 HGYEAVAIR
-368 LMATLAARPRAGVPV
+368 LMSTLAARPRPGVPL
-383 APPLARRLARDE
+383 APALVRRLARDE
-395 DDLPDS
+395 DDLPES
-401 MREMAARFPHEPYR
+401 MREMAARFPREPYR
-415 RRLGAIAERL
+415 RRLGAVAERL
-425 RRTRAYLAELPG
+425 RRTRAYLAEQPG
-437 PQGGRY
+437 PRGGRY
-443 AGPAELL
+443 ANPEELL
-450 AELGE
+450 LELGE

-462 DGLERLAYGTLQ
+462 DGLERLAYGGLQ
-474 EFRWQVETFGFHLA
+474 DFRWQVETFGFHLA
-488 SLEVRQHAEVHT
+488 SLEVRQHAAVHR
-500 AARSALKAMPPDL
+500 AARSALEAAPPDL

-523 AEVIAT
+523 TEVLAT
-529 FRSIAALQRRAG
+529 FRAMAALQRRAG
-541 EAACHRYVISFTT
+541 EAAIHRYVISFTT
-554 GPQDLA
+554 GPEDVA
-560 TVRWLAARA
+560 TVLWLAARA
-569 ADPAILP
+569 ADPAIP
-576 SATSGFPPGTPAL
+576 ASITSGFPPGTPTL
-589 DVVPLFESADA
+589 EVVPLFESAEA
-600 LERAGAILAD
+600 LESAGAILTALVAD
-610 LIAEPAYRAHL
+610 PAYREHL

-639 ESGYLA
+639 ESGYVA

-657 VTVARASGVELT
+657 VAAARASGVELT

-683 PTHRAVLAAPPGAV
+683 PTHRAVLAAPAGAV

-710 AARYSNPAIARRG
+710 AARYANPVIARRG

-731 LLAAANV
+731 LLAAAHV
-738 TDRGVASGGVASG
+738 TDEGV
-751 GVASGA
+751 
-757 TADGGVAS
+757 TS
-765 AATADGRAVME
+765 AAAGGRAVMN
-776 ELAVEA
+776 ELAAEA
-782 RRAYRALVWDDP
+782 RRAYRALVWEEP

-818 AARALGPSGAG
+818 AARGRGSTDPAATSSAGGAPSV
-829 DPRGPGPASASLAS
+829 PGEPQGGSLAS

-854 QVRLNLPGWY
+854 QVRLNLPGWF

-874 ETHGESGLA
+874 RTHGEAGIA
-883 RLAALYR
+883 DLAALHR
-890 SWPFFRGLLQNAEV
+890 RWPFFRGLLQNAEV

-918 ALAGADGDRLA
+918 AMAGADGARLA
-929 DHVDAEGD
+929 ERVEAEHA

-946 SGRSTL
+946 SGRAAL
-952 LEGVPALQRSIA
+952 LDGVPALQRSIA

-979 LLGRLRGTAED
+979 LLRRLRGVPEGHPA
-990 DPSRPELER
+990 RAELER

>member
-1 MTAPRG
+1 
-7 WVASRARRSN
+7 VSASRGRASSRVARPN

-28 SAGARDPLAREVRLL
+28 SAGARDPLTREVRLL

-48 QVVAEQE
+48 QVLTEQE
-55 GEAALDLVERV
+55 GAPALELVERV
-66 RRRTIALRHDAD
+66 RERTIALRRDGD
-78 PAVRAALDADL
+78 PAVRAALDAEL
-89 ATLGTAEIAIL
+89 ATLSTREIATL

-117 ERVRDLRRRARVA
+117 ERVRQLRRRARAA
-130 GRTPMDDTLGE
+130 GRAPLDDSLDE
-141 AVLVLRRSGLSRDAI
+141 AVVLLRRTGLSRDAI
-156 TRRMG
+156 AGRMAG
-161 RLRIS
+161 LRIS
-166 PVMTA
+166 PVLTA

-185 RRAYD
+185 RRVYA

-252 DLYRTADGALDVA
+252 DLYRAADRALDAV
-265 DGAEPDQITAAF
+265 DGLEGGVGTGAA
-277 DPADGAF
+277 
-284 DVADGAEPDP
+284 
-294 GTAPA
+294 
-299 PDIRSGRGPAADEG
+299 SGIGSAVDHG

-336 DGHPYVTAETTS
+336 DGHPYVTAETTT

-368 LMATLAARPRAGVPV
+368 LMAALAARPRPGVPL
-383 APPLARRLARDE
+383 APALVRRLARDE
-395 DDLPDS
+395 DDLPES

-425 RRTRAYLAELPG
+425 RRTRAYLAERPG
-437 PQGGRY
+437 AQGGRY
-443 AGPAELL
+443 TNPEELL
-450 AELGE
+450 LELGE

-462 DGLERLAYGTLQ
+462 DGLERLAYGGLQ

-488 SLEVRQHAEVHT
+488 SLEVRQHAAVHR
-500 AARSALKAMPPDL
+500 AARSALEAAPPDL

-523 AEVIAT
+523 AEVLAT
-529 FRSIAALQRRAG
+529 FRAMAALQRRAG
-541 EAACHRYVISFTT
+541 EAAIHRYVISFTT
-554 GPQDLA
+554 GPEDVA

-569 ADPAILP
+569 ADPAI
-576 SATSGFPPGTPAL
+576 SASTTSGFLPGTPTL
-589 DVVPLFESADA
+589 DVVPLFESAAVLESAGSILTA
-600 LERAGAILAD
+600 LVAD
-610 LIAEPAYRAHL
+610 PAYREHL

-639 ESGYLA
+639 ESGYVA

-657 VTVARASGVELT
+657 VAAALASGVELT

-683 PTHRAVLAAPPGAV
+683 PTHRAVLAAPAGAV

-710 AARYSNPAIARRG
+710 AERYANPVIARRG

-731 LLAAANV
+731 LLAAHV
-738 TDRGVASGGVASG
+738 TDGGITSAGSADAVRSGV
-751 GVASGA
+751 
-757 TADGGVAS
+757 
-765 AATADGRAVME
+765 ADGRAVMD
-776 ELAVEA
+776 ELAAEA
-782 RRAYRALVWDDP
+782 RRAYSALVWDEP

-818 AARALGPSGAG
+818 AARGPGLTGTAATPSAGGAPAVLGE
-829 DPRGPGPASASLAS
+829 PRGASLASLAS

-854 QVRLNLPGWY
+854 QVRLNLPGWF

-874 ETHGESGLA
+874 RAHGEAGMA
-883 RLAALYR
+883 DLAAMHR
-890 SWPFFRGLLQNAEV
+890 RWPFFRGLLQNAEV

-918 ALAGADGDRLA
+918 ALAGADGTRLA
-929 DHVDAEGD
+929 ERVEAEHA

-946 SGRSTL
+946 SGRAAL
-952 LEGVPALQRSIA
+952 LDGVPALQRSIA

-979 LLGRLRGTAED
+979 LLGRLRGVPEGH
-990 DPSRPELER
+990 PSRVELER
-999 LVGLTISGIAAGVQG
+999 LVALTISGIAAGVQG

>member
-1 MTAPRG
+1 M
-7 WVASRARRSN
+7 
-17 VAVRAEPRSVG
+17 
-28 SAGARDPLAREVRLL
+28 
-43 GALLG
+43 
-48 QVVAEQE
+48 EQE

-66 RRRTIALRHDAD
+66 RRRTIALRRDPD
-78 PAVRAALDADL
+78 PALRAALDADL
-89 ATLGTAEIAIL
+89 ATLGGPEIATL

-117 ERVRDLRRRARVA
+117 ERVRQLRRRARVA
-130 GRTPMDDTLGE
+130 GRTPMDDTLDE
-141 AVLVLRRSGLSRDAI
+141 AVTLLRRGGLSRAQI
-156 TRRMG
+156 AGRMAG
-161 RLRIS
+161 LRIS

-185 RRAYD
+185 RRAYA

-203 DDAEVR
+203 DDTAVR

-230 TPLDEVRSAMVFFDA
+230 TPLDEVRSAMVFFDG

-252 DLYRTADGALDVA
+252 DLYRTADAALDIA
-265 DGAEPDQITAAF
+265 DLS
-277 DPADGAF
+277 PA
-284 DVADGAEPDP
+284 
-294 GTAPA
+294 
-299 PDIRSGRGPAADEG
+299 GRGAGGPPGPGPTADLG

-321 SPAFLAWGSWIGGDR
+321 CPAFLSWGSWIGGDR
-336 DGHPYVTAETTS
+336 DGHPYVTAEITS

-359 HGYEAVATR
+359 HGYEAVAHR
-368 LMATLAARPRAGVPV
+368 LMATLAARPRAGVPL
-383 APPLARRLARDE
+383 APALARQLARDE

-401 MREMAARFPHEPYR
+401 MREMTARFPDEPYR

-425 RRTRAYLAELPG
+425 RRTRAYLAEQPG

-443 AGPAELL
+443 TSATELL
-450 AELGE
+450 AELAD

-462 DGLERLAYGTLQ
+462 DGLQRLAFGVLQ

-488 SLEVRQHAEVHT
+488 SLEVRQHAEVHRT
-500 AARSALKAMPPDL
+500 ARSALEATLPDL
-513 ARQVAPGVTA
+513 ARMVAPGVSA
-523 AEVIAT
+523 AEVVAT
-529 FRSIAALQRRAG
+529 FRAMAALQRRAG
-541 EAACHRYVISFTT
+541 EEACHRYVISFTT
-554 GPQDLA
+554 GPRDVA
-560 TVRWLAARA
+560 TVLWLAARA
-569 ADPAILP
+569 ADPAIPASL
-576 SATSGFPPGTPAL
+576 TSGYGPGTPTL

-600 LERAGAILAD
+600 LEQAGSILAALVAD
-610 LIAEPAYRAHL
+610 PAYRAHL
-621 RDRGDRQ
+621 RERGDRQ

-645 ANWLLYRAQEEL
+645 ANWLLYRAQEDL
-657 VTVARASGVELT
+657 VAAARAGGVQLT

-683 PTHRAVLAAPPGAV
+683 PTHRAVLAAPDGAV

-710 AARYSNPAIARRG
+710 AARYANPEIARRG

-731 LLAAANV
+731 LLAGANV
-738 TDRGVASGGVASG
+738 GDEAVAAAAS
-751 GVASGA
+751 
-757 TADGGVAS
+757 
-765 AATADGRAVME
+765 ADGRAVMD
-776 ELAVEA
+776 ELAAEA

-794 AFERVFGEATPIA
+794 SFERVFAEATPIA
-807 AISGL
+807 SISGL

-818 AARALGPSGAG
+818 AARGLDAAG
-829 DPRGPGPASASLAS
+829 RQDAAPASGTGVAAARGTGVAAVPDIRGTAVTAPAARAAATSAARLTAAATSTAGASAAIAPVAASLAS

-874 ETHGESGLA
+874 RAHGEPGVA
-883 RLAALYR
+883 RLAALHR
-890 SWPFFRGLLQNAEV
+890 TWPFFRGLLQNAEV
-904 ALARSDLAVGRRYA
+904 ALARSDLAVGRRYC
-918 ALAGADGDRLA
+918 ALAGADGTRLA
-929 DHVDAEGD
+929 EGIEAEHA
-937 RTVRLLLRI
+937 RTVRLLGRI
-946 SGRSTL
+946 SGRSAL
-952 LEGVPALQRSIA
+952 LDGVPALQRSIA

-979 LLGRLRGTAED
+979 LLGRLRGLPD
-990 DPSRPELER
+990 DAPSRPELER

>member
-1 MTAPRG
+1 MSAPRG
-7 WVASRARRSN
+7 RAPSRVARQN

-55 GEAALDLVERV
+55 GAPALELVERV
-66 RRRTIALRHDAD
+66 RERTIALRRDGD
-78 PAVRAALDADL
+78 PAVRAALDTEL
-89 ATLGTAEIAIL
+89 ATLSTREIATL

-117 ERVRDLRRRARVA
+117 ERVRQLRRRARAA
-130 GRTPMDDTLGE
+130 GRAPLDDSLDE
-141 AVLVLRRSGLSRDAI
+141 AVVLLRRAGLSRDAI
-156 TRRMG
+156 AGRMA

-166 PVMTA
+166 PVLTA

-185 RRAYD
+185 RRVYA
-190 LLDRLDDPRLTPA
+190 LLDRLDDPRLTPT

-252 DLYRTADGALDVA
+252 DLYRAADGALDAA
-265 DGAEPDQITAAF
+265 DAPEG
-277 DPADGAF
+277 G
-284 DVADGAEPDP
+284 P
-294 GTAPA
+294 GTGAA
-299 PDIRSGRGPAADEG
+299 SEIGSAADHG

-336 DGHPYVTAETTS
+336 DGHPYVTAETTT

-368 LMATLAARPRAGVPV
+368 LMASLAARPRPGVAA
-383 APPLARRLARDE
+383 APALVRRLARDE
-395 DDLPDS
+395 DDLPES

-425 RRTRAYLAELPG
+425 RRTRAYLAERPG

-443 AGPAELL
+443 ANPEELL
-450 AELGE
+450 LELGE

-462 DGLERLAYGTLQ
+462 DGLERLAYGGLQ

-488 SLEVRQHAEVHT
+488 SLEVRQHAAVHR
-500 AARSALKAMPPDL
+500 AARSALESAPPDL
-513 ARQVAPGVTA
+513 LRQVAPGVTA

-529 FRSIAALQRRAG
+529 FRAMAALQRRAG
-541 EAACHRYVISFTT
+541 EAAIHRYVISFTT
-554 GPQDLA
+554 GPDDVA

-569 ADPAILP
+569 ADPAIP
-576 SATSGFPPGTPAL
+576 ASATSGFPPGMPTL
-589 DVVPLFESADA
+589 DVVPLFESAEA
-600 LERAGAILAD
+600 LESAGSILAALMAD
-610 LIAEPAYRAHL
+610 PAYRAHV
-621 RDRGDRQ
+621 RERGDRQ

-639 ESGYLA
+639 ESGYVA
-645 ANWLLYRAQEEL
+645 ANWLLYRAQEDL
-657 VTVARASGVELT
+657 VAAARASGVELT

-683 PTHRAVLAAPPGAV
+683 PTHRAVLAAPAGAV

-710 AARYSNPAIARRG
+710 AARYANPVIARRG

-731 LLAAANV
+731 LLAAAHV
-738 TDRGVASGGVASG
+738 TDDGITSTGSAGATGSGVA
-751 GVASGA
+751 A
-757 TADGGVAS
+757 TAGSAVTAAVA
-765 AATADGRAVME
+765 AVADGRAVMN
-776 ELAVEA
+776 ELAAEA
-782 RRAYRALVWDDP
+782 RRAYRALVWDEP

-818 AARALGPSGAG
+818 AAR
-829 DPRGPGPASASLAS
+829 GPGLTGTVATPSAGGAPYVPGEPQGASLAS

-854 QVRLNLPGWY
+854 QVRLNLPGWF

-874 ETHGESGLA
+874 RAHGEAGLA
-883 RLAALYR
+883 DLAALHR
-890 SWPFFRGLLQNAEV
+890 RWPFFRGLLQNAEV

-918 ALAGADGDRLA
+918 ALAGADGTRLA
-929 DHVDAEGD
+929 ERVEAEHA

-946 SGRSTL
+946 SGRAAL
-952 LEGVPALQRSIA
+952 LDGVPALQRSIA

-979 LLGRLRGTAED
+979 LLGRLRGVPEGH
-990 DPSRPELER
+990 PSRVELER
-999 LVGLTISGIAAGVQG
+999 LVALTISGIAAGVQG

>member
-1 MTAPRG
+1 MNARRRG
-7 WVASRARRSN
+7 ALSRAARPN

-28 SAGARDPLAREVRLL
+28 SAGAHDPLAREVRLL

-48 QVVAEQE
+48 QVIAEQE

-66 RRRTIALRHDAD
+66 RRRTIALRRDPD
-78 PAVRAALDADL
+78 PALRAALDADL
-89 ATLGTAEIAIL
+89 ATLGGPEIATL

-117 ERVRDLRRRARVA
+117 ERVRQLRRRARAA
-130 GRTPMDDTLGE
+130 GRSPMDDTLDE
-141 AVLVLRRSGLSRDAI
+141 AVTLLRRGGMSRDQIAG
-156 TRRMG
+156 RMAG
-161 RLRIS
+161 LRIS

-203 DDAEVR
+203 DDMAVR

-230 TPLDEVRSAMVFFDA
+230 TPLDEVRSAMVFFDG

-252 DLYRTADGALDVA
+252 DLYRAADGALDRA
-265 DGAEPDQITAAF
+265 DGSAASPGAGEP
-277 DPADGAF
+277 
-284 DVADGAEPDP
+284 P
-294 GTAPA
+294 GPA
-299 PDIRSGRGPAADEG
+299 PTADLG

-321 SPAFLAWGSWIGGDR
+321 SPAFLSWGSWIGGDR
-336 DGHPYVTAETTS
+336 DGHPYVTAEITS

-359 HGYEAVATR
+359 HGYEAVASR
-368 LMATLAARPRAGVPV
+368 LMTTLAARLRAGVPL
-383 APPLARRLARDE
+383 APALARQLARDE
-395 DDLPDS
+395 DDLPES
-401 MREMAARFPHEPYR
+401 MREMAARFPDEPYR

-425 RRTRAYLAELPG
+425 RRTRAFLAEKPG

-443 AGPAELL
+443 TNPTELL
-450 AELGE
+450 AELAD

-462 DGLERLAYGTLQ
+462 DGLERLAFGALQ

-488 SLEVRQHAEVHT
+488 SLEVRQHAEVH
-500 AARSALKAMPPDL
+500 RSARAALDATAPDL
-513 ARQVAPGVTA
+513 ARPVAPGVSA
-523 AEVIAT
+523 AEVVAT
-529 FRSIAALQRRAG
+529 FRAMAALQRRAG

-554 GPQDLA
+554 GPEDVA
-560 TVRWLAARA
+560 TVLWLAARA
-569 ADPAILP
+569 ADPAIPASL
-576 SATSGFPPGTPAL
+576 TSGYGPGTPAL
-589 DVVPLFESADA
+589 DVVPLFESAEA
-600 LERAGAILAD
+600 LESAGSILAELVAD
-610 LIAEPAYRAHL
+610 PVYRAHL
-621 RDRGDRQ
+621 RERDDRQ

-645 ANWLLYRAQEEL
+645 ANWLLYRAQEDL
-657 VTVARASGVELT
+657 VASARAGGVELT

-683 PTHRAVLAAPPGAV
+683 PTHRAVLAAPDGAV

-710 AARYSNPAIARRG
+710 AARYANPAIARRG

-731 LLAAANV
+731 LLAGAKAG
-738 TDRGVASGGVASG
+738 DEGVAAAG
-751 GVASGA
+751 
-757 TADGGVAS
+757 S
-765 AATADGRAVME
+765 AGGRAVME
-776 ELAVEA
+776 ELAAEA

-794 AFERVFGEATPIA
+794 SFERVFAEATPIA
-807 AISGL
+807 TISGL

-818 AARALGPSGAG
+818 AARGRDAKGTDVAAAGP
-829 DPRGPGPASASLAS
+829 PATASLAS

-854 QVRLNLPGWY
+854 QVRLNLPGWF

-874 ETHGESGLA
+874 RAHGAPGMA
-883 RLAALYR
+883 RLAELHR
-890 SWPFFRGLLQNAEV
+890 TWPFFRGLFQNAEV
-904 ALARSDLAVGRRYA
+904 ALARSDVAMGRRYA
-918 ALAGADGDRLA
+918 ALAGADGTR
-929 DHVDAEGD
+929 VAEQIEAEHA
-937 RTVRLLLRI
+937 RAVRLLLQI
-946 SGRSTL
+946 SGRSAL
-952 LEGVPALQRSIA
+952 LDGVPSLQRSIA

-979 LLGRLRGTAED
+979 LLERLRGLPD
-990 DPSRPELER
+990 DAPTRPELER

>member
-1 MTAPRG
+1 MKSPRG
-7 WVASRARRSN
+7 RAPSRGARPN

-66 RRRTIALRHDAD
+66 RGRTIALRRDPD
-78 PAVRAALDADL
+78 PALRAALDAEL
-89 ATLGTAEIAIL
+89 ASVSGPEIATL

-130 GRTPMDDTLGE
+130 GRTPMDDSLDE
-141 AVLVLRRSGLSRDAI
+141 AVILLRRSGQSRDEIAG
-156 TRRMG
+156 RMAG
-161 RLRIS
+161 LRIS
-166 PVMTA
+166 PVLTA

-177 RRTVLVAL
+177 RRTVLVSL

-203 DDAEVR
+203 DDTAIR

-230 TPLDEVRSAMVFFDA
+230 TALDEVRSAMVFFDA

-252 DLYRTADGALDVA
+252 ELYRAADGALDLAGRV
-265 DGAEPDQITAAF
+265 G
-277 DPADGAF
+277 GN
-284 DVADGAEPDP
+284 P
-294 GTAPA
+294 GTGAAP
-299 PDIRSGRGPAADEG
+299 STGPAADQG

-348 EAFRIQADHLL
+348 AAFRIQADHLF
-359 HGYEAVATR
+359 HGYEAVASR
-368 LMATLAARPRAGVPV
+368 LMTTLAARPRPGTPV
-383 APPLARRLARDE
+383 APALARRLARDE
-395 DDLPDS
+395 DDLPES

-425 RRTRAYLAELPG
+425 KRTRAYLAEQPG

-443 AGPAELL
+443 TSPEELL
-450 AELGE
+450 GELAE

-462 DGLERLAYGTLQ
+462 DGLERLAFGALQ
-474 EFRWQVETFGFHLA
+474 DFRWQVETFGFHLA
-488 SLEVRQHAEVHT
+488 SLEVRQHAAAHR
-500 AARSALKAMPPDL
+500 AARAALEAMPPDL
-513 ARQVAPGVTA
+513 AREVAPGVTV
-523 AEVIAT
+523 AEVVAT
-529 FRSIAALQRRAG
+529 FRAMAALQRRAG

-554 GPQDLA
+554 GPEDVA

-569 ADPAILP
+569 ADTAIPASL
-576 SATSGFPPGTPAL
+576 TSGFPPGTPAL

-600 LERAGAILAD
+600 LETAGSILAR
-610 LIAEPAYRAHL
+610 LIGDPVYRAHL
-621 RDRGDRQ
+621 RERGDRQ

-645 ANWLLYRAQEEL
+645 ANWLLYRAQEDL
-657 VTVARASGVELT
+657 VAAARAGGVELT

-683 PTHRAVLAAPPGAV
+683 PTHRAVLAAPEGAV

-710 AARYSNPAIARRG
+710 AARYANPVIARRG

-731 LLAAANV
+731 LLAAANIA
-738 TDRGVASGGVASG
+738 DDGVPSG
-751 GVASGA
+751 
-757 TADGGVAS
+757 
-765 AATADGRAVME
+765 ATADGRAVME
-776 ELAVEA
+776 ELAAEA
-782 RRAYRALVWDDP
+782 RRAYRALVWDEP
-794 AFERVFGEATPIA
+794 AFERVFAEATPIA
-807 AISGL
+807 TISGL

-818 AARALGPSGAG
+818 AARGPEAG
-829 DPRGPGPASASLAS
+829 GLEDPASTAPVRASLAS

-854 QVRLNLPGWY
+854 QVRLNLPGWF

-874 ETHGESGLA
+874 QAHGEAGIA
-883 RLAALYR
+883 RLAALHR

-904 ALARSDLAVGRRYA
+904 ALARSDMAVGRRYA
-918 ALAGADGDRLA
+918 ALAGADGVRLA
-929 DHVDAEGD
+929 EIVEAEHA

-946 SGRSTL
+946 SGRAAL
-952 LEGVPALQRSIA
+952 LDGVPALQRSIA

-979 LLGRLRGTAED
+979 LLGRLRGLPD
-990 DPSRPELER
+990 DEPSRLELER

>member
-1 MTAPRG
+1 MSAPRG
-7 WVASRARRSN
+7 RASSRVARPN

-28 SAGARDPLAREVRLL
+28 SAGARDPLTREVRLL

-48 QVVAEQE
+48 QVLAEQE
-55 GEAALDLVERV
+55 GAPALELVERV
-66 RRRTIALRHDAD
+66 RERTIALRRDGD
-78 PAVRAALDADL
+78 PAVRAALDAEL
-89 ATLGTAEIAIL
+89 ATLSTREIATL

-117 ERVRDLRRRARVA
+117 ERVRQLRRRARAA
-130 GRTPMDDTLGE
+130 GRAPLDDSLDE
-141 AVLVLRRSGLSRDAI
+141 AVVLLRRTGLSRDAI
-156 TRRMG
+156 AGRMAG
-161 RLRIS
+161 LRIS
-166 PVMTA
+166 PVLTA

-185 RRAYD
+185 RRVYA

-252 DLYRTADGALDVA
+252 DLYRAADRALDAV
-265 DGAEPDQITAAF
+265 DGLDGGVGTGAA
-277 DPADGAF
+277 
-284 DVADGAEPDP
+284 
-294 GTAPA
+294 
-299 PDIRSGRGPAADEG
+299 SGIGSAADHG

-336 DGHPYVTAETTS
+336 DGHPYVTAETTT

-368 LMATLAARPRAGVPV
+368 LMAALAARPRPGVPL
-383 APPLARRLARDE
+383 APALVRRLARDE
-395 DDLPDS
+395 DDLPES

-425 RRTRAYLAELPG
+425 RRTRAYLAQRPG
-437 PQGGRY
+437 AQGGRY
-443 AGPAELL
+443 ANPEELL
-450 AELGE
+450 LELGE

-462 DGLERLAYGTLQ
+462 DGLERLAYGGLQ

-488 SLEVRQHAEVHT
+488 SLEVRQHAAVHR
-500 AARSALKAMPPDL
+500 AARSALEAAPPDL

-523 AEVIAT
+523 AEVLAT
-529 FRSIAALQRRAG
+529 FRAMAALQRRAG
-541 EAACHRYVISFTT
+541 EAAIHRYVISFTT
-554 GPQDLA
+554 GPEDVA

-569 ADPAILP
+569 ADPAI
-576 SATSGFPPGTPAL
+576 SASTTSGFPPGTPTL
-589 DVVPLFESADA
+589 DVVPLFESAEA
-600 LERAGAILAD
+600 LESAGSILTALVAD
-610 LIAEPAYRAHL
+610 PTYREHL

-639 ESGYLA
+639 ESGYVA

-657 VTVARASGVELT
+657 VAAALASGVELT

-683 PTHRAVLAAPPGAV
+683 PTHRAVLAAPAGAV

-710 AARYSNPAIARRG
+710 AERYANPVIARRG

-731 LLAAANV
+731 LLAAHV
-738 TDRGVASGGVASG
+738 TDGGITSAGSADAVRSGV
-751 GVASGA
+751 
-757 TADGGVAS
+757 
-765 AATADGRAVME
+765 ADGRAVMD
-776 ELAVEA
+776 ELAAEA
-782 RRAYRALVWDDP
+782 RRAYSALVWDEP

-818 AARALGPSGAG
+818 AARGPGLTGTAATLSAGGAPAVLGE
-829 DPRGPGPASASLAS
+829 PRGASLASLAS

-854 QVRLNLPGWY
+854 QVRLNLPGWF

-874 ETHGESGLA
+874 RAHGEAGMA
-883 RLAALYR
+883 DLAAMHR
-890 SWPFFRGLLQNAEV
+890 RWPFFRGLLQNAEV

-918 ALAGADGDRLA
+918 ALAGADGTRLA
-929 DHVDAEGD
+929 ERVEAEHA

-946 SGRSTL
+946 SGRAAL
-952 LEGVPALQRSIA
+952 LDGVPALQRSIA

-979 LLGRLRGTAED
+979 LLGRLRGVPEGH
-990 DPSRPELER
+990 PSRVELER
-999 LVGLTISGIAAGVQG
+999 LVALTISGIAAGVQG